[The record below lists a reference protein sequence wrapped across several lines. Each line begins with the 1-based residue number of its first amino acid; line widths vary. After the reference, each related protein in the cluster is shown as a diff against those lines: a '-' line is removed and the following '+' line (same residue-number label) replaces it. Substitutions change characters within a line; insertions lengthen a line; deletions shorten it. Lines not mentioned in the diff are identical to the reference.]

1 MLFLQKMSSRRLS
14 ELETENE
21 KLRYKIEILRRE
33 NAALKEANG
42 KPVEAVDSELQRRL
56 DETIQQLSYTRIQL
70 MGVRSRLVVI
80 EQVTEA
86 TQRRMLIEATEDK
99 KAVLPQGNRAMP
111 RVLFG

>member
-1 MLFLQKMSSRRLS
+1 MSSRRLS

-70 MGVRSRLVVI
+70 MGVRSRLVVN

-86 TQRRMLIEATEDK
+86 TQRRMLIEATAENDYEPPLY
-99 KAVLPQGNRAMP
+99 AELHQTTHTGFVR
-111 RVLFG
+111 R